1 VDKDFEFAKS
11 FLQDSHTWKLI
22 GNKMEGNV
30 NTYHST
36 LNYLPNVTMVDITT
50 LKHECI
56 LPLTLSQCLL
66 SYFSNETIVKF
77 EPNLTFIETED
88 YHTISEVDEHFKDKP
103 LKYKSGLAITS
114 AHFNFGS
121 MFTPRYY
128 KFSTAMHYDE
138 KEKTV
143 IQFFKSYFEEKPTS
157 IRKTQKMEFVSKVGL
172 EPVNVKAYPIFNF
185 MIGVFKKIDEQK
197 VSFTQIHFV
206 DLNAW
211 ISSSKVVRVIAHQRG
226 ESMRKSILQLA
237 QQFPVDARISDYDY
251 SKKVNGKYVD
261 GIGMLLS
268 ETKIEPE
275 NLDYQKRNNTTFYK
289 RSTSSEYI
297 PKNLNVPKKSEK
309 RKSRGMGFKD
319 VYNLNVSQITIG
331 EEIGKVNVQIA
342 EVEKENYDLKLIQKD
357 DEEIEQLERV
367 EKEF

>member
-1 VDKDFEFAKS
+1 VEKDFEFAKT

-30 NTYHST
+30 NTYYST
-36 LNYLPNVTMVDITT
+36 LNYLPNVTMAEISTV
-50 LKHECI
+50 KHECI
-56 LPLTLSQCLL
+56 IPLTLSQTLL

-77 EPNLTFIETED
+77 EPNLTYIESED
-88 YHTISEVDEHFKDKP
+88 YYSVSDVNEHFKDKP
-103 LKYKSGLAITS
+103 VKYESGLAITT

-128 KFSTAMHYDE
+128 NFSTAMHYDK
-138 KEKTV
+138 KEQTV
-143 IQFFKSYFEEKPTS
+143 IQFFKSYFEEKPKS
-157 IRKTQKMEFVSKVGL
+157 IRNSKKMEFVSKVGA
-172 EPVNVKAYPIFNF
+172 EPVTVKAYPMFNF
-185 MIGVFKKIDEQK
+185 MVGVFRKIDEDK

-211 ISSSKVVRVIAHQRG
+211 ISSSKLIKVIAQQRG

-237 QQFPVDARISDYDY
+237 ENIPVGAKISDYDY
-251 SKKVNGKYVD
+251 SKKVNGKYVN

-275 NLDYQKRNNTTFYK
+275 IVYKNRNNTSFSK
-289 RSTSSEYI
+289 RSTSELIVS
-297 PKNLNVPKKSEK
+297 KNAKIMNAKK
-309 RKSRGMGFKD
+309 RKSRAMGFKSVNTMD
-319 VYNLNVSQITIG
+319 FSNITFGEVINTPIMENEQIKEDYKLDLSTFVKEG
-331 EEIGKVNVQIA
+331 EELD
-342 EVEKENYDLKLIQKD
+342 ENL
-357 DEEIEQLERV
+357 